1 MSKGYAS
8 MVASTH
14 WRRMAREA
22 RWAGS
27 FVVCNPAASSASV
40 TVEIALLTGSASR
53 GRDSRSTLANGV
65 SQEAASGEINAI
77 LHELRPNAGTTA
89 FELAREQ
96 EELVVDMLTR
106 RPAP

>member
-1 MSKGYAS
+1 MLGSKQF
-8 MVASTH
+8 
-14 WRRMAREA
+14 ARVYTIVGVMPEGFKFPSWSSQTQFWIPSA
-22 RWAGS
+22 PS
-27 FVVCNPAASSASV
+27 PAAGGAV
-40 TVEIALLTGSASR
+40 LAR
-53 GRDSRSTLANGV
+53 LANGV